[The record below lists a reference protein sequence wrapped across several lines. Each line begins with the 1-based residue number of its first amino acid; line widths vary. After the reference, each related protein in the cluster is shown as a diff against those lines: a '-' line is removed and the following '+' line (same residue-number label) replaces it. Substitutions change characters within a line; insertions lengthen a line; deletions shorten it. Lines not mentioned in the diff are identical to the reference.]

1 MENNLELKIH
11 DIKKILKILIDKLD
25 LIDETVFINQ
35 DLYWNILDTELYDV
49 YKDPNELTIG
59 SIVEDY
65 EFISA
70 VIEGNRDII
79 DYDLYKLSS
88 ILKFLGKNM
97 LIEKAQNQS
106 N

>member
-1 MENNLELKIH
+1 MENNLELKIR

-25 LIDETVFINQ
+25 IIDETIIVDQ
-35 DLYWNILDTELYDV
+35 DLYWNILDIELYNV
-49 YKDPNELTIG
+49 YKDPNDLTIG
-59 SIVEDY
+59 SIIEDY

-70 VIEGNRDII
+70 VIMGNRDII

-97 LIEKAQNQS
+97 LIAKAQN
-106 N
+106 

>member
-11 DIKKILKILIDKLD
+11 DIKKFLKILIDKLD
-25 LIDETVFINQ
+25 LIDEKVFIDQ

-65 EFISA
+65 EFIST

-97 LIEKAQNQS
+97 LIAKAQN
-106 N
+106 

>member
-11 DIKKILKILIDKLD
+11 DIKKILIDKLD
-25 LIDETVFINQ
+25 IIDETIFIDQ

-49 YKDPNELTIG
+49 YKDPKELTIG

-88 ILKFLGKNM
+88 ILKFLGKSM
-97 LIEKAQNQS
+97 LIAKAQN
-106 N
+106 

>member
-25 LIDETVFINQ
+25 IIDDTIIIEQ

-49 YKDPNELTIG
+49 YKDPNDLTIG
-59 SIVEDY
+59 SIIEDY

-70 VIEGNRDII
+70 VIIGNRDII

-88 ILKFLGKNM
+88 ILKFLGKSM